1 MKYPL
6 ILGEL
11 VKLSNLYDNNLY
23 NCKNTHLIV
32 KNGHLKKDRSFEDCS
47 WTDDCHGSLHKLE
60 QAYERDRTQVS
71 GFESG

>member
-11 VKLSNLYDNNLY
+11 VKVSNLYDNNLY

-32 KNGHLKKDRSFEDCS
+32 KNGHLKRIDRLKIAAGLM
-47 WTDDCHGSLHKLE
+47 TAMA
-60 QAYERDRTQVS
+60 AYIS
-71 GFESG
+71 